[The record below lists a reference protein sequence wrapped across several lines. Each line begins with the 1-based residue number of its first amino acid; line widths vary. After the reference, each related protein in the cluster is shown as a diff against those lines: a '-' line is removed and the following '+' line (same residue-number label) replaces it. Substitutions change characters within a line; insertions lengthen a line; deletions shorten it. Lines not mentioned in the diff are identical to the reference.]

1 MAPAY
6 IFDNKTKQVTIM
18 ALNNKAHE
26 EEVFEQVNFD
36 DLVDSTEAEVT
47 QEIRTV
53 TGRETEY
60 NHEWEIFK
68 SYNEDVG
75 TYMEGTP
82 EVTIIEKDG
91 KTYDSLCLRVID
103 NSTDEVLDCYCNF
116 PKADK
121 DGFVKNLTKDFDFY
135 RNAFDFIFSVLKTRG
150 DKYVL
155 DKNGDEYDKFRRV
168 DWMGFAKLVDQM
180 NKVKVEITEGN
191 EDSTYNSWMI
201 MSME

>member
-1 MAPAY
+1 
-6 IFDNKTKQVTIM
+6 M
-18 ALNNKAHE
+18 ALNTKPQE
-26 EEVFEQVNFD
+26 EFEQVNFD
-36 DLVDSTEAEVT
+36 DLVGSTEAEVT

-53 TGRETEY
+53 TGRQTEY

-68 SYNEDVG
+68 SYNEDIG
-75 TYMEGTP
+75 TYMEGRP

-103 NSTDEVLDCYCNF
+103 DTTDEVLDCYCNF

-121 DGFVKNLTKDFDFY
+121 EGFVTNLTKDFDFY
-135 RNAFDFIFSVLKTRG
+135 RNAFDFIYSVLKTRG

-155 DKNGDEYDKFRRV
+155 DKNGEEYDKFRRV

-180 NKVKVEITEGN
+180 SKVKVEITEGN
-191 EDSTYNSWMI
+191 KESTYNSWMI